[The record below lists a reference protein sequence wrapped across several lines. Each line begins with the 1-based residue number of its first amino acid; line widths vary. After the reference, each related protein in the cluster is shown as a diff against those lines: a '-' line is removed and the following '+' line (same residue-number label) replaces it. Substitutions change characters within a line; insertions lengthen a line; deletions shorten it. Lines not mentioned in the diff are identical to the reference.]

1 MVINRVHY
9 SVKKHLAKNKELE
22 FKWRQ
27 SFAGDSSDT
36 DITTH
41 MFPFFS
47 YDVPHT
53 CGPDPK
59 VNYLY

>member
-1 MVINRVHY
+1 MAVQRVHY
-9 SVKKHLAKNKELE
+9 SVKKYLAKNRQLE

-27 SFAGDSSDT
+27 LFAGDAKET

-53 CGPDPK
+53 CGPDPA
-59 VNYLY
+59 VRFYI